1 LVGENT
7 RDDCGVHVD
16 DTGCRPG
23 SRVDDDSIRRHLYR
37 RVAYCR
43 GLRGPD
49 GAHYGAAF
57 QYGGN
62 PENNIRCSP
71 PPGPP
76 GPLTIA
82 NGVARYSGR
91 GNWPEGSVNAQGVL
105 VIHVP
110 YGNRLD
116 AQIDGRGTVT
126 GRITGAW
133 ICSYH
138 MVWQKEGK

>member
-1 LVGENT
+1 
-7 RDDCGVHVD
+7 
-16 DTGCRPG
+16 
-23 SRVDDDSIRRHLYR
+23 
-37 RVAYCR
+37 
-43 GLRGPD
+43 
-49 GAHYGAAF
+49 
-57 QYGGN
+57 
-62 PENNIRCSP
+62 
-71 PPGPP
+71 
-76 GPLTIA
+76 
-82 NGVARYSGR
+82 
-91 GNWPEGSVNAQGVL
+91 VNAQGVL